1 MHITQRATVKAHPG
15 SGKHRLCIS
24 SKLLAKA
31 YLILSHPTA
40 RTNTSAVK
48 LGIYPFQSTYQLVF
62 SKYVL
67 CELSCAIKQNT
78 SLNYIAFRIFKIR
91 REGKCQGL

>member
-15 SGKHRLCIS
+15 SGKHRSRIS
-24 SKLLAKA
+24 SKLLAEA

-48 LGIYPFQSTYQLVF
+48 LGIYPFRSTYHLVF

-67 CELSCAIKQNT
+67 CELSWAIKQNA

-91 REGKCQGL
+91 RERKCQGQ

>member
-15 SGKHRLCIS
+15 SDKRRLCFS
-24 SKLLAKA
+24 SKLQAKA

-67 CELSCAIKQNT
+67 CELSCAIKQTT
-78 SLNYIAFRIFKIR
+78 SLNYVASRIFKNLK
-91 REGKCQGL
+91 GM